1 MDLQQQHPDIAWGN
15 FLAQYGNS
23 PRLESVVR
31 ALYAPAQGL
40 QGALRQLF
48 EDRWLD
54 TSVGQQLDGIGE
66 IVGQPREIADTVYVK
81 FFGFDGQPGALGFG
95 QARFRRGYEKAVSGS
110 TRLLDAE
117 YRKVLYWKIAVNNG
131 HGTTPEIAA
140 ALKTIF
146 DVSQVRIKDVGNAKL
161 NIWISA
167 LPGPNN
173 PLMADPYQWVP
184 AAAGVGVHILTGS
197 NDKPFGFTSQGFYGF
212 GAGMLARMI

>member
-1 MDLQQQHPDIAWGN
+1 MNLEQGHADVAWKH
-15 FLAQYGNS
+15 FLDQYGGS
-23 PRLESVVR
+23 SRLESLVR
-31 ALYAPAQGL
+31 ALYAPLEHHQL
-40 QGALRQLF
+40 KALHD
-48 EDRWLD
+48 ERWLD
-54 TSVGQQLDGIGE
+54 VAVGRQLDGIGQ
-66 IVGQPREIADTVYVK
+66 IVGQSREIENSVYVQ
-81 FFGFDGQPGALGFG
+81 FFGFVGQPATVGFDL
-95 QARFRRGYEKAVSGS
+95 ARIRREHESETSGS
-110 TRLLDAE
+110 SKFLDPE
-117 YRKVLYWKIAVNNG
+117 YRRILYWKIAVNNG
-131 HGTTPEIAA
+131 HGTSPEMAA

-212 GAGMLARMI
+212 GIGMLARVI